1 MIDLQLC
8 CVSIQ
13 RNKLEFRNYSIVI
26 YSNENGSRYFIISIH
41 SIAPLFTLHQ
51 ISVMSERMRTIAVS
65 SSFRTVFILFVCLTF
80 LDDFSFIC
88 FYPFASFFFWIRFAR
103 AGVFISSERKQA
115 QTFVLLLLS
124 SFFFHV
130 FCYSSEL
137 FTFLE
142 CDPKNVYQVTDSQA
156 QRNMFSGSAK
166 WETENKHTKADEE
179 KRIENRLTN
188 DCHDQFY
195 DLHVL
200 TLGICNVILICN
212 ADARSWL

>member
-13 RNKLEFRNYSIVI
+13 RNKLEFGIILSSYNN
-26 YSNENGSRYFIISIH
+26 NENGSRYFIISIH

-115 QTFVLLLLS
+115 QTFFCCCCLPS
-124 SFFFHV
+124 SFMYFVIHPN
-130 FCYSSEL
+130 CLRS
-137 FTFLE
+137 
-142 CDPKNVYQVTDSQA
+142 
-156 QRNMFSGSAK
+156 
-166 WETENKHTKADEE
+166 W
-179 KRIENRLTN
+179 
-188 DCHDQFY
+188 
-195 DLHVL
+195 
-200 TLGICNVILICN
+200 NVIRKMCTK
-212 ADARSWL
+212 